1 METMGDGEHG
11 YIFGIAGGIS
21 NGNAG
26 DAEETRAGP
35 RDTLVCRAGIL
46 CDRVGSV
53 EHGLSAVPDIP
64 SS

>member
-26 DAEETRAGP
+26 DAEETVLAP
-35 RDTLVCRAGIL
+35 VTL
-46 CDRVGSV
+46 
-53 EHGLSAVPDIP
+53 
-64 SS
+64 